1 MSLHLIK
8 TETDL
13 IIASDL
19 IESTGWLSARLP
31 SGTTV
36 RINKDKIVFIIDYD
50 DKTEKAYRSCL
61 DNKSPEECAA
71 EILNVKLIPP
81 QVETLNNTLDL
92 AQNILRSIFFPSSQS

>member
-19 IESTGWLSARLP
+19 AEYNGWLSARLP

-50 DKTEKAYRSCL
+50 DKTEKAYKSCL

-81 QVETLNNTLDL
+81 QIETLNNTLDL
-92 AQNILRSIFFPSSQS
+92 AQNILRSIFFPQQS